1 MSDTHD
7 THTHNDLEPNFFRV
21 LFPTCTQATQ
31 SISIAKEKPLP
42 TAQNL
47 GIKMHIMMCS
57 GCRAFYKNTDTIS
70 EMIQAHKN
78 QEAEQLTPSVKDNE

>member
-7 THTHNDLEPNFFRV
+7 THTHNDSEPTFFRV

-31 SISIAKEKPLP
+31 SISIAKDKPLP

-47 GIKMHIMMCS
+47 GVKMHILMCG
-57 GCRAFYKNTDTIS
+57 GCRAFYKNTNTIS
-70 EMIQAHKN
+70 EMIQEHKN
-78 QEAEQLTPSVKDNE
+78 QEAAQHKPSVKDNE